1 MKEKLI
7 AFTRKTK
14 NRKKIIIANIVI
26 FAIVVATTLFLD
38 ITKINIVVRIIT
50 AIPIILILVGNYLII
65 RLFNLNEK
73 VIRNNKMSI
82 IFLAYS
88 DVTLWILTI
97 TYALMTNGIKVK
109 FIIIIPIFIIFM
121 IISECVG
128 RYFRKKL
135 KLE

>member
-7 AFTRKTK
+7 AFTRETK

-26 FAIVVATTLFLD
+26 FAIVLATTLFLD

-50 AIPIILILVGNYLII
+50 AIPIILIVVGNYLII
-65 RLFNLNEK
+65 KLFNLNEK
-73 VIRNNKMSI
+73 VIRNNKMPM

-109 FIIIIPIFIIFM
+109 FIIIIPIFIIFV